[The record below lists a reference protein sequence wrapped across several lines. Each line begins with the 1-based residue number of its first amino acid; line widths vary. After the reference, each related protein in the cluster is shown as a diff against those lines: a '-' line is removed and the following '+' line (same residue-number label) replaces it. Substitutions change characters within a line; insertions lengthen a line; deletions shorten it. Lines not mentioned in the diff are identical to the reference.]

1 MVKSPKVQRKIHV
14 PTNGILFVYFKDV
27 MLGLLKANNEAQ

>member
-14 PTNGILFVYFKDV
+14 PTNGIIFVYFKNV
-27 MLGLLKANNEAQ
+27 MLGLLRVNNEAQ